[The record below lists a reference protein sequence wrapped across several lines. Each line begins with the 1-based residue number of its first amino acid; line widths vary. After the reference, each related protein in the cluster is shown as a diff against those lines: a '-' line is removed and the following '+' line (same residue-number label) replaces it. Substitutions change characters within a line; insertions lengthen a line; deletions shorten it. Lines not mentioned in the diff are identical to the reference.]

1 MFAGSL
7 VLGITL
13 CCFAAWLHWNET
25 QGWPNESFV
34 TDLDKQYRDKRSR
47 SRGGIHAIIAVC
59 GTLVLVAA
67 FAGTGAVWL
76 AAWTCVILGLFA
88 VIFLAGIDALRTQ
101 RYHAAK
107 LPEIRREILGD
118 DD

>member
-25 QGWPNESFV
+25 QGWPNELFV

-47 SRGGIHAIIAVC
+47 SRAGIHAIIAVC
-59 GTLVLVAA
+59 GLLVLIAA
-67 FAGTGAVWL
+67 CAGAGAVWL

-88 VIFLAGIDALRTQ
+88 VIFLAGIDALRTH
-101 RYHAAK
+101 RYHAEK
-107 LPEIRREILGD
+107 LPEIRREVLGD